1 MKGTILDFLKLAT
14 EKTDLT
20 HELVELAAK
29 HDFEFAVEEL
39 TDAELEDVSGGV
51 TLPRVPIDTC
61 SLVQSAIRVDYLEL
75 LAGLQHNASE
85 VSSLNETKGE

>member
-20 HELVELAAK
+20 QELVELAAK

-39 TDAELEDVSGGV
+39 TDAELEDVN
-51 TLPRVPIDTC
+51 DTN
-61 SLVQSAIRVDYLEL
+61 SR
-75 LAGLQHNASE
+75 
-85 VSSLNETKGE
+85 